1 VATLFERLQQ
11 HGCGQADR
19 AAVWQRQDDGTYGP
33 TTYGRLAASA
43 RRLANAFL
51 ARVPA
56 DKVIPLCLAKSPDCI
71 AAMFGA
77 VGAGRAFACLNQ
89 KLRPPQIERILN
101 ETQAP
106 LALIDGPGLMALKGG
121 ITADSPLARTRWWL
135 LRGPG
140 FGPTHERLAD
150 QLRAVAAVEDW
161 VPEAWPDA
169 APPSPPPLSPGGERG
184 ERKPLSPPGERG
196 GGEGDSDPRRVGCC
210 LFTSGSTGSPKGV
223 LIGVDDLRARADA
236 EVLWYGLTAADVLL
250 SILPFSFDVGL
261 NQLLSAVSVGCEL
274 VILDSW
280 FPRDI
285 LKAVEVRQVTGISS
299 VPSIWLDF
307 LNLRLK
313 FDKTGA
319 HASLRYLTVSGGD
332 MSRRHLDELPG
343 IAEGVGIFKTYGQT
357 EAFRATSLKPHE
369 YAAKRYSVGRP
380 FHGVRVYIVGPD
392 GACMQPNEPGEV
404 VHTGLG
410 VMLGYLDGKD
420 PEHKLRPNP
429 FAGPDDP
436 APWAVFTG
444 DQGRLDEDGYLYL
457 EGRRDDMVKIQGNRI
472 YPNEVRDQLLAV
484 PGVGL
489 AEVVAVKSVEQTR
502 LVAFVVPA
510 AGAALNGPAV
520 QRQLAGR
527 APSYMVPELVVLKEA
542 FPRTASGKPDRPA
555 LAAEAAALLNAQ
567 APNALHDRMQRDV

>member
-1 VATLFERLQQ
+1 LQQ
-11 HGCGQADR
+11 HGGGQADR
-19 AAVWQRQDDGTYGP
+19 PAVWLRRPDGTYEP

-43 RRLANAFL
+43 RRLSNAFL
-51 ARVPA
+51 AQVPMG
-56 DKVIPLCLAKSPDCI
+56 KVIPLCLAKTPDCI
-71 AAMFGA
+71 AAMFA
-77 VGAGRAFACLNQ
+77 ALGAGRAFACLNQ

-101 ETQAP
+101 ATQAP

-121 ITADSPLARTRWWL
+121 IVADSPIARTQWWL

-140 FGPTHERLAD
+140 FGPTHERLAN

-161 VPEAWPDA
+161 APDAWPDA
-169 APPSPPPLSPGGERG
+169 APAVA
-184 ERKPLSPPGERG
+184 
-196 GGEGDSDPRRVGCC
+196 DADPQRVGCC

-223 LIGVDDLRARADA
+223 LISADDLLARADA

-280 FPRDI
+280 FPKDI
-285 LKAVEVRQVTGISS
+285 LKAAEVRRVTGISS

-307 LNLRLK
+307 LTHGLK
-313 FDKTGA
+313 FDKAGA

-343 IAEGVGIFKTYGQT
+343 IAEGVGCFKTYGQT
-357 EAFRATSLKPHE
+357 EAFRATALKPHE

-380 FHGVRVYIVGPD
+380 FQGVRVYVVGAD
-392 GACMQPNEPGEV
+392 GARLKPNEAGEV

-410 VMLGYLDGKD
+410 VMLGYLDGND
-420 PEHKLRPNP
+420 PQNKLRPNP

-436 APWAVFTG
+436 APLAIFTG
-444 DQGRLDEDGYLYL
+444 DQGHLDEDGYLFL
-457 EGRRDDMVKIQGNRI
+457 SGRRDDMVKIQGNRI

-489 AEVVAVKSVEQTR
+489 AEVVAVKSTEQTR

-510 AGAALNGPAV
+510 AGATLDGPAV

-527 APSYMVPELVVLKEA
+527 APSYMVPELIVVKEG
-542 FPRTASGKPDRPA
+542 FPRTASGKPDRQA
-555 LAAEAAALLNAQ
+555 LAAEAGALVNAQ
-567 APNALHDRMQRDV
+567 APDALHDRMQRDV